1 MNEEKNIPGKAA
13 EAAEDTSKVFLG
25 DSSLQSEKEFE
36 NDKVNDDYYTVDNPK
51 KELITSIG
59 DGEMR
64 DEGIVGAGDIPE
76 DNPLLNRQPLDEQ
89 DKAELRDSGE

>member
-1 MNEEKNIPGKAA
+1 MNEEKSIPGKAA
-13 EAAEDTSKVFLG
+13 EAVEDTSKVFLG

-36 NDKVNDDYYTVDNPK
+36 NDKVNDDYYAVDNPK

-64 DEGIVGAGDIPE
+64 DEGTVGAGDIPE

>member
-1 MNEEKNIPGKAA
+1 MNEEKSIPGKPA

-25 DSSLQSEKEFE
+25 DSSFQSPQEFE
-36 NDKVNDDYYTVDNPK
+36 NDKANDDYYAVDNPK

-64 DEGIVGAGDIPE
+64 DEGIVGAGDIPD
-76 DNPLLNRQPLDEQ
+76 DNPLLNRQQLDEQ
-89 DKAELRDSGE
+89 DKAELRDSGD